1 MEPPTK
7 LDIARQS
14 SPSGFGY
21 SCLETTII
29 DYSLSRADLRLA
41 DLPDHPDGVVEVA
54 SSDLDKRQIFDA
66 IGEDEDEA
74 LLRDTYRYMRATVYT
89 GDPTQTE
96 KAPDVPGIW
105 AEYVPR
111 TNLVWLLFLLKTLLK
126 NRKPEPTQHVP
137 APQRK
142 ALASCSPNLAMMSPQ
157 PTGKALKAKDISV
170 EGDLVKQRQTNDI
183 QARVSQLK
191 QTLEDRLKDVLDLLD
206 LENGHEDMCCAAD
219 LVAYAMDS
227 EWLAEQDFF

>member
-1 MEPPTK
+1 MDPPTD

-14 SPSGFGY
+14 SLSGFGY

-29 DYSLSRADLRLA
+29 DYSLSRADLHLA
-41 DLPDHPDGVVEVA
+41 DLPDDPEGVVEIA

-66 IGEDEDEA
+66 VGEDEDEV
-74 LLRDTYRYMRATVYT
+74 LLRDTYRYMRATLYT
-89 GDPTQTE
+89 GNPTETE
-96 KAPDVPGIW
+96 KTPDVPGIW

-111 TNLVWLLFLLKTLLK
+111 TNIVWLLFLLKNLLK
-126 NRKPEPTQHVP
+126 NRKAESTQCVSQ
-137 APQRK
+137 PQRK
-142 ALASCSPNLAMMSPQ
+142 ALASCSPNLVMMSPQ
-157 PTGKALKAKDISV
+157 PKGKTKNIIR
-170 EGDLVKQRQTNDI
+170 EGDLVRQQQTKDI

-206 LENGHEDMCCAAD
+206 LEHGHEDMCCAAD

-227 EWLAEQDFF
+227 EWLAKQDFF

>member
-1 MEPPTK
+1 MDPPTE

-41 DLPDHPDGVVEVA
+41 DLPDDPDGIVEIA

-66 IGEDEDEA
+66 IGEDEDEV
-74 LLRDTYRYMRATVYT
+74 LLRDTYRYMRATIYT
-89 GDPTQTE
+89 GNPTETE
-96 KAPDVPGIW
+96 KTPDVPGIW

-111 TNLVWLLFLLKTLLK
+111 TNLVWLLFLLKNLLK
-126 NRKPEPTQHVP
+126 NCKSEPTQPV
-137 APQRK
+137 AAAQRK
-142 ALASCSPNLAMMSPQ
+142 ALASCSPNLGMMSPQ
-157 PTGKALKAKDISV
+157 PKGKPSKTKDISV
-170 EGDLVKQRQTNDI
+170 KGDLVRQRQTKDI
-183 QARVSQLK
+183 QARVSQFK
-191 QTLEDRLKDVLDLLD
+191 QTLEGRLKNVLDLLD
-206 LENGHEDMCCAAD
+206 LEHGYEDMCCAAD

-227 EWLAEQDFF
+227 EWLAKQDFF